1 MRYAQI
7 VVGPAGSGKTTYCK
21 ALQDY
26 LTACRRRCHI
36 INLDPASEEGV
47 HFDDRKGK
55 SKAAAPSEGRFGG
68 WDGHGVAEFSSF
80 DTDIRDFV
88 DIGTV
93 IEEDELGP
101 NAALVRSAEMLT
113 DNIEWLAEQIE
124 ETYSDESYLL
134 FDTPGQVEL
143 FVHLSYVKSIS
154 QLLSRLNINAVAVFL
169 LDVSFMTDPTKLI
182 SGSMAGLAAMAN
194 LQMPHLNVLTKCDL
208 LYETDGSGDFT
219 LKPFADIT
227 SSTFGLS
234 AKDLAFQK
242 QLFSKTPRDD
252 NAEGELTE
260 EPPCDEDEEYGGEA
274 AVDYETL
281 CGMINRGPDELLG
294 ALDSHLPPKYKG
306 LNSAF
311 VSLLEDFNLVS
322 FIPLNINDEA
332 SLEQIVVA
340 TDASLQYGED
350 AEPRA
355 NFDLYDNS

>member
-36 INLDPASEEGV
+36 INLDPATEEYIR
-47 HFDDRKGK
+47 FEDANNRKNN
-55 SKAAAPSEGRFGG
+55 AADNDECSI
-68 WDGHGVAEFSSF
+68 F

-88 DIGTV
+88 DIGAV

-143 FVHLSYVKSIS
+143 FVHLQYVKSIS
-154 QLLSRLNINAVAVFL
+154 QLLNRLNINAVAVFL

-182 SGSMAGLAAMAN
+182 AGSMAGLAAMAN
-194 LQMPHLNVLTKCDL
+194 LHMPHLNVLTKCDL

-234 AKDLAFQK
+234 SRDLAFQK
-242 QLFSKTPRDD
+242 HLFSKTNQNPDD
-252 NAEGELTE
+252 E
-260 EPPCDEDEEYGGEA
+260 EDEEEMDYKDDEA
-274 AVDYETL
+274 DSTVDYETL
-281 CGMINRGPDELLG
+281 CGLINRGPDELLG
-294 ALDSHLPPKYKG
+294 ALDSHLPPKFKG
-306 LNSAF
+306 LNLAF

-350 AEPRA
+350 AEPRT
-355 NFDLYDNS
+355 NFDMYGE

>member
-36 INLDPASEEGV
+36 INLDPATEEDV
-47 HFDDRKGK
+47 HFEGDKGK
-55 SKAAAPSEGRFGG
+55 QK
-68 WDGHGVAEFSSF
+68 SSHKEEYSAF

-101 NAALVRSAEMLT
+101 NAALVRSAEILT
-113 DNIEWLAEQIE
+113 DNIEWLADQIE

-154 QLLSRLNINAVAVFL
+154 QLLNRLNINAVAVFL

-182 SGSMAGLAAMAN
+182 AGSMAGLAAMAN
-194 LQMPHLNVLTKCDL
+194 LQMPHINVLTKCDL
-208 LYETDGSGDFT
+208 LYETSADGNFR
-219 LKPFADIT
+219 LRPFVDIT

-234 AKDLAFQK
+234 AEDLAFQK
-242 QLFSKTPRDD
+242 KIFAKNVHHNVLD
-252 NAEGELTE
+252 EGNDESQYEYLGE
-260 EPPCDEDEEYGGEA
+260 ECDGGTT
-274 AVDYETL
+274 VDYDTL

-294 ALDSHLPPKYKG
+294 SLDSHLPPKYKG

-311 VSLLEDFNLVS
+311 VSLLEDFNLVT

-340 TDASLQYGED
+340 TDMSLQYGED
-350 AEPRA
+350 AEPRT
-355 NFDLYDNS
+355 NFDMFAD